1 MGFSPREVDQM
12 TLWEMNA
19 CIDFHR
25 RANGAEDEV
34 APPSFEEHQDMVRR
48 LG

>member
-1 MGFSPREVDQM
+1 M

-19 CIDFHR
+19 CIDFYR
-25 RANGAEDEV
+25 RADGQDNDV
-34 APPSFEEHQDMVRR
+34 APPTFEEHQDLVRR